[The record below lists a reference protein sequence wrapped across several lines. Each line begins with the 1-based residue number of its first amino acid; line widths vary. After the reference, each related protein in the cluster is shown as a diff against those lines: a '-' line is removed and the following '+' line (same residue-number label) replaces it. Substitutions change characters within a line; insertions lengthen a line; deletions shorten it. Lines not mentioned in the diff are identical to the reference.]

1 MPNHTT
7 PITEAD
13 LRWSYRRSRL
23 EHQGVTYEQAI
34 ETPCLRS
41 ALELGAVMRR
51 RKHAAR
57 LACSAAGAGIERSHP
72 EFSSTHQ
79 P

>member
-1 MPNHTT
+1 MPTTT
-7 PITEAD
+7 PITDTD

-23 EHQGVTYEQAI
+23 AQQGITYQQAI

-41 ALELGAVMRR
+41 TLELGAVMRR
-51 RKHAAR
+51 RKHCAR
-57 LACSAAGAGIERSHP
+57 LASSSAGAGIERSHP